1 MTKKI
6 VGKAKSETHEMTL
19 FEEAGLYSLEFDGI
33 IALNPTSAKEAKAK
47 WNSYL
52 LNYAMTETAKPEWPK
67 PKVKAKTRQPT
78 TPRGIHLPNKKPW

>member
-6 VGKAKSETHEMTL
+6 VGKAKSETHEMLL

-33 IALNPTSAKEAKAK
+33 LALNPTTAKEAKAK

-52 LNYAMTETAKPEWPK
+52 LNYTMTETAKPEWPK
-67 PKVKAKTRQPT
+67 PEVKAKKERQPT
-78 TPRGIHLPNKKPW
+78 TRKSW